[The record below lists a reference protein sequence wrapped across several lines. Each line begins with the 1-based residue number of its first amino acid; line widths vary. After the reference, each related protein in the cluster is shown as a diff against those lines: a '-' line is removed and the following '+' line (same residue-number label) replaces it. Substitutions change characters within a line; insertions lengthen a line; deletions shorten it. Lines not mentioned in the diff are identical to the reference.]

1 MSIQR
6 VIALGGI
13 GLLLEPALCFAQVA
27 SDTQQQIAEHS
38 QKIQQ
43 YLQEKKPELA
53 IPELQGLV
61 ALDPNNADARGNLGV
76 LLFFK
81 GDCAGAT
88 PQLRAATNLR
98 TGLWR
103 VEVLLSICEKRQGD
117 IAAARI
123 DLENTFPHLDDDK
136 LRLEAG
142 MELIEIYSGAGDL
155 DKAAGV
161 VTVLREHDPTNL
173 DVLYAAYRI
182 YMDLAGESMLSLS
195 LVDPDSAQ
203 MHQVIAHE
211 EKRQGNNARAI
222 AQYRKA
228 IALDPKLPGI
238 HFELA
243 ELLYASQDEKD
254 KKEAEQE
261 YLAALAENHED
272 QKTVRKLAE
281 IDAQKGNTQQAFAG
295 FTRAVQLQPRDTD
308 AKLGLAKTLIDMNQ
322 LDKAQ
327 ALLAEIVHEEPSNAI
342 CHYRLATL
350 YRKIGRMDDAKRE
363 VEIYKKYK
371 DMKEK
376 LRVLYKELQIQSEEA
391 PADVQDGK

>member
-1 MSIQR
+1 
-6 VIALGGI
+6 
-13 GLLLEPALCFAQVA
+13 LCFAQVA
-27 SDTQQQIAEHS
+27 SDTPQQIAEYS
-38 QKIQQ
+38 RKIQQ

-81 GDCAGAT
+81 GNCADAT

-103 VEVLLSICEKRQGD
+103 VEVLLSICEK
-117 IAAARI
+117 
-123 DLENTFPHLDDDK
+123 LDDEK
-136 LRLEAG
+136 LRQEAG
-142 MELIEIYSGAGDL
+142 MELIEIYSGTGDL

-173 DVLYAAYRI
+173 DVLYTAYRI

-203 MHQVIAHE
+203 MHRMIAHE

-243 ELLYASQDEKD
+243 ELLYASQNEKD

-327 ALLAEIVHEEPSNAI
+327 ALLEETVQEEPSNAI

-376 LRVLYKELQIQSEEA
+376 LRTLYKELQIQPEET

>member
-6 VIALGGI
+6 VIAIGGI
-13 GLLLEPALCFAQVA
+13 GLLLGPALCFAQVA
-27 SDTQQQIAEHS
+27 SDTPQQIAEYS
-38 QKIQQ
+38 RKIQQ

-81 GDCAGAT
+81 GNCADAT

-123 DLENTFPHLDDDK
+123 DLENTFPHLDDEK
-136 LRLEAG
+136 LRQEAG
-142 MELIEIYSGAGDL
+142 MELIEIYSGTGDL

-173 DVLYAAYRI
+173 DVLYTAYRI

-203 MHQVIAHE
+203 MHRMIAHE

-243 ELLYASQDEKD
+243 ELLYASQNEKD

-327 ALLAEIVHEEPSNAI
+327 ALLEETVQEEPSNAI

-376 LRVLYKELQIQSEEA
+376 LRTLYKELQIQPEET